1 MAATVES
8 VSQESSITAELLS
21 GYTGVRI
28 TGVSLRS
35 MSDEEVEEIR
45 RLVSEYCVAV
55 FPDQFLPP

>member
-8 VSQESSITAELLS
+8 VSQESSINAELLS

-28 TGVSLRS
+28 TGVSLHS

-45 RLVSEYCVAV
+45 R
-55 FPDQFLPP
+55 